1 MVTEVSR
8 FRFQFLDGLAE
19 DVRNASLIAEVCREE
34 VPKLCSRLLISHE
47 TRPCST
53 HGMSTKKKNN
63 QNARY
68 PWHIPFQY

>member
-1 MVTEVSR
+1 MVTEAFR

-53 HGMSTKKKNN
+53 HGMSTKKKKFKT
-63 QNARY
+63 
-68 PWHIPFQY
+68 PDIPGTTHFNT